1 MKIPIALSVLLMSAG
16 CWSCSGNSSN
26 QASDSAA
33 PDKADLS
40 ATEETV
46 QSDLL
51 VTSDLAYAELKG
63 KVKSVQNENSDD
75 KIEFDENGT
84 IKSGL
89 PRLKRDEDGRVSSWG
104 YDEYFVTWENGLP
117 KTFTIRES
125 DGGESCTTYIYDT
138 DRRLVKASIACE
150 YPGSDPF
157 TEERTY
163 TYTSDSFDSC
173 GNWVKRNVVS
183 NQPGVSFEETRHI
196 EYYD

>member
-1 MKIPIALSVLLMSAG
+1 MKFSIALSVLLMGVG

-26 QASDSAA
+26 QVNDTTATDKSAM
-33 PDKADLS
+33 P

-46 QSDLL
+46 QSALL
-51 VTSDLAYAELKG
+51 VTSDLTYAELNG
-63 KVKSVQNENSDD
+63 KVKSVLNKNSDV

-89 PRLKRDEDGRVSSWG
+89 PRLKRDEEGRVSSWG

-125 DGGESCTTYIYDT
+125 DGGESCTTYIYDN

-173 GNWVKRNVVS
+173 GNWVKRSVVS